1 MEIFFSLTIGKFD
14 TKNRN
19 YGYVYV
25 YDLTIGSTYSESH
38 GCRLGESVSKNYKE
52 YLDLWQERVE
62 GGTIDEEKKPK
73 NLRDRISKDELCKPK
88 SYKSKLTDLEEH
100 LTSIL

>member
-1 MEIFFSLTIGKFD
+1 MRVFRK
-14 TKNRN
+14 K
-19 YGYVYV
+19 
-25 YDLTIGSTYSESH
+25 
-38 GCRLGESVSKNYKE
+38 YKE

-88 SYKSKLTDLEEH
+88 SYKLKLTDLEEH
-100 LTSIL
+100 LTSILEIDAKRERSLEEILLG